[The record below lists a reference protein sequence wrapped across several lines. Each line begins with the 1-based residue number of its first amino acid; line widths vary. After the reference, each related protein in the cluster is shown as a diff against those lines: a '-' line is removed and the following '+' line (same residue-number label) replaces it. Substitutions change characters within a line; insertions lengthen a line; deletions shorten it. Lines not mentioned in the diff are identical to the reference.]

1 MNAFFFLLLL
11 QSLRLA
17 SPALYPLRDTARPG
31 VGSLPWWEG
40 GPAFA
45 LASSSAVRLN
55 FRGLYTY
62 PPKKATMRELGS
74 GWHGVVCNASA
85 FALCGSDVGQV
96 LPAISPRVSEHP
108 QKITADG
115 WKDLACT
122 DSSGKLL
129 VSLGVYDISACDVF
143 DEGLDLVFANS
154 TLYHRHNTLDTWE
167 YWVLVALSIVLV
179 RFLSHNIKVLWD
191 PASEPGDSRQQ
202 QPALLCAALVVIVV
216 VLLDGDSHFITT
228 GDQAFF
234 WATALYI
241 ALYLAVHVTGR
252 SGFAQPVYNIL
263 VATLQLVACRFYASA
278 ETPYNLVLLG
288 VLAARTWHKLL
299 VSAGGNATVLLDSLY
314 LSLCIELAFD
324 GTRELLVAVLGVAYV
339 GGSLLARR

>member
-1 MNAFFFLLLL
+1 MNAPFFLLFLPCL
-11 QSLRLA
+11 PLA
-17 SPALYPLRDTARPG
+17 RPALYPLRDTARPG
-31 VGSLPWWEG
+31 VGLAWWEG

-55 FRGLYTY
+55 FRGMYTY
-62 PPKKATMRELGS
+62 PPRKATMRELGS
-74 GWHGVVCNASA
+74 AWHGVVCNASA

-96 LPAISPRVSEHP
+96 LPAGPPRTPERP

-115 WKDLACT
+115 WKDLGCG

-191 PASEPGDSRQQ
+191 PASEPGDRRQL
-202 QPALLCAALVVIVV
+202 PALACSALVVLVV
-216 VLLDGDSHFITT
+216 GLDGDSHFITT

-234 WATALYI
+234 WATAGYI
-241 ALYLAVHVTGR
+241 VLYLGVHFAPGKGR
-252 SGFAQPVYNIL
+252 ACQPVYNVL

-288 VLAARTWHKLL
+288 ILAARTWHKLL
-299 VSAGGNATVLLDSLY
+299 GAKQGATVLLDSLY
-314 LSLCIELAFD
+314 LSLCTELAFD
-324 GTRELLVAVLGVAYV
+324 GTRELLVAVLGIAYV
-339 GGSLLARR
+339 GGSLLAGK